1 MADQVGAYY
10 DNGQPAYWIE
20 EATGK
25 PYKYKMVN
33 GVEDR
38 SQKFFISPAA
48 LQPYASAAEQGKPEG
63 NGFFGGRA
71 QWNTEK
77 GEWERPVN
85 YGNIAALGVGA
96 GIAAP
101 FVAGGRGGGGA
112 GAGVAGG
119 GLASTSL
126 AGTGMSTAVPG
137 AGMTSGVTGGGGFLG
152 ALKTGKS
159 IYDRASDIGRVAS
172 GQSAGR

>member
-63 NGFFGGRA
+63 NGFFRGRA

-77 GEWERPVN
+77 GEWERPGN

-101 FVAGGRGGGGA
+101 FVAGALGAGAAGGGASSAAAPALSAPASLLPAGGAGMIGAGGA

-126 AGTGMSTAVPG
+126 AV
-137 AGMTSGVTGGGGFLG
+137 
-152 ALKTGKS
+152 
-159 IYDRASDIGRVAS
+159 
-172 GQSAGR
+172 